1 MTRSSVKHVFRFAP
15 SPNGYLHLGHAFSA
29 LMNHE
34 MAMATGGSLLLRIE
48 NIDGERCRPEFE
60 QAIYDD
66 LHWLGL
72 DWEKPVRRQSQ
83 HFDDYAEALR
93 RLDQRGLLYPCF
105 CSRSDVMHA
114 VTDHLDWPRDP
125 DGSPIY
131 PGTCRHLS
139 AGEGAGRIGGG
150 AAHAWRL
157 DVARALAETGPLQ
170 WRDLDLG
177 VIPAD
182 PLRLGDVVLARK
194 ETPTSYHLAVTWDDA
209 TQGVEL
215 VTRGLDLVEATHIHR
230 LLQALLDLPVPVWR
244 HHRLLLD
251 AEGRRY
257 AKRDKAPTLA
267 GLRAAGI
274 SAEAVRIMTR
284 TDG

>member
-1 MTRSSVKHVFRFAP
+1 M
-15 SPNGYLHLGHAFSA
+15 
-29 LMNHE
+29 
-34 MAMATGGSLLLRIE
+34 
-48 NIDGERCRPEFE
+48 
-60 QAIYDD
+60 
-66 LHWLGL
+66 
-72 DWEKPVRRQSQ
+72 
-83 HFDDYAEALR
+83 
-93 RLDQRGLLYPCF
+93 
-105 CSRSDVMHA
+105 
-114 VTDHLDWPRDP
+114 
-125 DGSPIY
+125 
-131 PGTCRHLS
+131 
-139 AGEGAGRIGGG
+139 
-150 AAHAWRL
+150 
-157 DVARALAETGPLQ
+157 
-170 WRDLDLG
+170 
-177 VIPAD
+177 
-182 PLRLGDVVLARK
+182 LARK